1 VLTTVVTT
9 TALQKLGSR
18 LPQAAIDTIGAAS
31 RQELDHYDIL
41 TRQFGGRAATLQIW
55 VPDAVSA
62 SPTALF
68 TTFVVAEQ
76 ICIDLYLAATTIW
89 PRASRR
95 SSLAWARSWSA
106 TSAVHRAL
114 ARQALGLQPNDRAF
128 MKHDQIDQSNGPGNG
143 TVSFATPEG
152 PIESFQ
158 AAGIGFGTMGATP
171 GAFYDFDIVR
181 QRTPNPSLV
190 NTLKP
195 R

>member
-1 VLTTVVTT
+1 MLLAGGAGALAAALAGAPGASAHLGRPRGSSRQALDIASQVEVLTTVVTT
-9 TALQKLGSR
+9 TALQKLGSQ

-89 PRASRR
+89 PGASRR

-106 TSAVHRAL
+106 TRPSI
-114 ARQALGLQPNDRAF
+114 ARWPARRWGC
-128 MKHDQIDQSNGPGNG
+128 S
-143 TVSFATPEG
+143 
-152 PIESFQ
+152 
-158 AAGIGFGTMGATP
+158 
-171 GAFYDFDIVR
+171 
-181 QRTPNPSLV
+181 RTIARS
-190 NTLKP
+190 
-195 R
+195 